1 MNRRRRA
8 GRPRL
13 RKHRE
18 LREQLDGLLTATGR
32 ELDTAEREVIDHFLA
47 SEGHLTAMELAED
60 VAAEHPEVDGACARG
75 VLRVLEQLGI
85 ARRVR
90 AGDREYYEHL
100 HVGEHHDHM
109 ICTRCGRI
117 EEFLDERI
125 ESRQLEQARLAGF
138 QPLFHRL
145 QIFGI
150 CGQCM
155 SRRETSL
162 PLSELL
168 PGEGG
173 EVEALTGGRGA
184 RRRLGEL
191 GLVPGTAVQVLASRG
206 PVLVLVR
213 GSRVAIGRGMA
224 RKVTVRRKEEG

>member
-1 MNRRRRA
+1 MRRRRRA

-18 LREQLDGLLTATGR
+18 LREQLDGLLAATGR
-32 ELDTAEREVIDHFLA
+32 ELDPDEMEVIDHFLA
-47 SEGHLTAMELAED
+47 SEGHVTAAELAED
-60 VAAEHPEVDGACARG
+60 VASEHPEVDGACVRG
-75 VLRVLEQLGI
+75 VLRVLERLGI

-90 AGDREYYEHL
+90 TADREYYEHL

-117 EEFLDERI
+117 EEFFDERI

-145 QIFGI
+145 QMFGI
-150 CGQCM
+150 CGKCM
-155 SRRETSL
+155 SRREAVL
-162 PLSELL
+162 PLSELA
-168 PGEGG
+168 PGERG
-173 EVEALTGGRGA
+173 EVEELSGGRSA

-191 GLVPGTAVQVLASRG
+191 GLTPGTTVEMLTSRG
-206 PVLVLVR
+206 PILMLVR
-213 GSRVAIGRGMA
+213 GSRVALGRGMA
-224 RKVTVRRKEEG
+224 RKVMVRRAGG